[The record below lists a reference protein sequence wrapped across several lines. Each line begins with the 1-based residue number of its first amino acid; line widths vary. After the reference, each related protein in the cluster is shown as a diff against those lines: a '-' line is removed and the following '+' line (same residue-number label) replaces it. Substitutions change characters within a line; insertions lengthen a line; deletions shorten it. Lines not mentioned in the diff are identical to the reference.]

1 MSEKVSGNL
10 IIIGGAEDK
19 KGDKEILKR
28 VAKYIDPEK
37 EKLIR
42 IKSKTGIQNW
52 NIICRWALCWS
63 LNEESIPGGV
73 DPQSDSNVEM
83 SWLTFA
89 GEYHEIYE
97 ELIRVRCINDGL
109 GDDPDTLLRYFRLH
123 LNRGINHYS
132 SRDVIKNIH
141 ELLGALPVK
150 E

>member
-1 MSEKVSGNL
+1 MICKQFKLSQ
-10 IIIGGAEDK
+10 
-19 KGDKEILKR
+19 
-28 VAKYIDPEK
+28 PEK

-52 NIICRWALCWS
+52 NTICRWALCWS
-63 LNEESIPGGV
+63 LNEDTIPGGI

-97 ELIRVRCINDGL
+97 ELIRVRCLQDGL

-123 LNRGINHYS
+123 LNRGINHWYLCIETY
-132 SRDVIKNIH
+132 RATLIVGLIF
-141 ELLGALPVK
+141 LGQMQRKQFRTAGPQLHPF
-150 E
+150 